1 MSVSLIDGHIDDDVC
16 CENCIN
22 YNVDRDE
29 QPCCCCF
36 DFLYW
41 EEENENDR

>member
-1 MSVSLIDGHIDDDVC
+1 MSVSLIDGHIDDDEMC

-22 YNVDRDE
+22 YNVDRSE
-29 QPCCCCF
+29 QPCCSCF

-41 EEENENDR
+41 EEENEQ